1 MFVKHVD
8 AELVGYIIITL
19 QLRLSLL
26 DEFLGLLCN
35 ILCSLYPLR
44 RRLLHGSSLCIL
56 NLLVEGSL
64 LFQDLTVF
72 VRVLLVH
79 LFPIGEHLL
88 VCLDVLLSVRP
99 ISILLLCYHV
109 LLMGKRLVHFC
120 GSLSCHVLHS
130 TLDLRLEPILEGGSK
145 PSKLLFNAVY
155 SLLDG
160 SSEVSSHNPLDDLCK
175 RLKGVYKPLYDC
187 LSYTY
192 EDALESIHCTSHAL
206 KDWECLLEPS
216 YNVLPMCNQRCN
228 KTYDEHQWY
237 GFQCKTQC
245 FGSDSSCFL
254 CS

>member
-1 MFVKHVD
+1 MFVKPV
-8 AELVGYIIITL
+8 AVIFVACIIIAL
-19 QLRLSLL
+19 QFRLSLL

-79 LFPIGEHLL
+79 LLSVGEHLL
-88 VCLDVLLSVRP
+88 VCLDVILSVRS
-99 ISILLLCYHV
+99 ISILLLGYHV
-109 LLMGKRLVHFC
+109 LLMGKRLVHLC

-155 SLLDG
+155 SLLDS

-187 LSYTY
+187 LSNTY
-192 EDALESIHCTSHAL
+192 YNTLESVHCTSHAL
-206 KDWECLLEPS
+206 EDWECLLEPS

-228 KTYDEHQWY
+228 KTYDEHQRY
-237 GFQCKTQC
+237 GFKCQSKG